1 MGEFSG
7 KAVIVT
13 GSSRGIG
20 REVALAFGR
29 EGAFLTV
36 HGQSKEKLDETVELL
51 RKSGVEEKRIVT
63 VLGPIQDENTTK
75 AIVDETVKKFGKID
89 VNNAGVGQLAGA
101 DPASLENYDYV
112 FSVNVRSVLHL
123 TNLAAP
129 HLSKTKGSVVNVSS
143 ICSMITAPVWAHYCM
158 SKAALDHYTR
168 NAAVSLGEQGIRVN
182 SVNPGWT
189 KTDIRSRHGL
199 DEDKIQ
205 EAVTGKII
213 LGRFGEASEIADA
226 ILFVASSKAS
236 YITGTTIV
244 VDGGALDISVN
255 LIESGKLE
263 TRLFFLLLTLT
274 QVGHELEMKRT
285 DKSPNH
291 QKLHYKGSSRGIG
304 REVALAFGREGALVT
319 VHGQSK
325 DKLDETV
332 ELLKKS
338 GVEEKRI
345 VTVLGP
351 IQDENTT
358 KAIVDETVKK
368 FGRIDVLINN
378 AGVGMLEGE
387 AHDSLKNYD
396 YVFSVNVRSVLHLTN
411 LAAPHLAKTKGNVV
425 NISSIGSMSTAP
437 GVFMHYVMSKAAL
450 DHYSRNVANTLG
462 EQGIRV
468 NVINPGWTKSDF
480 RSRHGLEEDKI
491 QEAVT
496 GKIILGRFGE
506 ASEISDAIL
515 FVASSKASYITGT
528 TIVVDGGLLA
538 HP

>member
-20 REVALAFGR
+20 REVALA
-29 EGAFLTV
+29 L
-36 HGQSKEKLDETVELL
+36 
-51 RKSGVEEKRIVT
+51 
-63 VLGPIQDENTTK
+63 
-75 AIVDETVKKFGKID
+75 
-89 VNNAGVGQLAGA
+89 
-101 DPASLENYDYV
+101 
-112 FSVNVRSVLHL
+112 
-123 TNLAAP
+123 
-129 HLSKTKGSVVNVSS
+129 
-143 ICSMITAPVWAHYCM
+143 
-158 SKAALDHYTR
+158 
-168 NAAVSLGEQGIRVN
+168 
-182 SVNPGWT
+182 
-189 KTDIRSRHGL
+189 
-199 DEDKIQ
+199 
-205 EAVTGKII
+205 
-213 LGRFGEASEIADA
+213 
-226 ILFVASSKAS
+226 
-236 YITGTTIV
+236 
-244 VDGGALDISVN
+244 
-255 LIESGKLE
+255 
-263 TRLFFLLLTLT
+263 
-274 QVGHELEMKRT
+274 
-285 DKSPNH
+285 
-291 QKLHYKGSSRGIG
+291 
-304 REVALAFGREGALVT
+304 GREGALVT

-351 IQDENTT
+351 IQDETTT

-368 FGRIDVLINN
+368 FGRIDVLVNN

-387 AHDSLKNYD
+387 ALDSLKNYD
-396 YVFSVNVRSVLHLTN
+396 YVFGVNVRSVLHLTS

-437 GVFMHYVMSKAAL
+437 AWVHYVMSKAAL

-468 NVINPGWTKSDF
+468 NVINPGYTKSEF
-480 RSRHGLEEDKI
+480 RSRLGLEEDKI
-491 QEAVT
+491 QDAVIE
-496 GKIILGRFGE
+496 KIILGRFGE
-506 ASEISDAIL
+506 ASEIANVIL